1 MNCSGRLWRMAEAGN
16 NHECA
21 CLGEMNACGDGVDVS
36 FPKELKWYRKAA
48 EQGHADAQV
57 ILTV

>member
-1 MNCSGRLWRMAEAGN
+1 MAEAGN